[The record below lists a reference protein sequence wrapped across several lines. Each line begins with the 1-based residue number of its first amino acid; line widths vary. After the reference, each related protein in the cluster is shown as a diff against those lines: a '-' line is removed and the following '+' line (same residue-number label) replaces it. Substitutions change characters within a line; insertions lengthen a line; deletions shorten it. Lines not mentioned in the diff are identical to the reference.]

1 MRSCAQQGIGEG
13 AGAETWLD
21 DTNFNSRHDIFAAA
35 CVTPRRATFHKSV
48 SRGYALHPSVCEPS
62 AATERSNSRN
72 KAAKLHAGCVSGRL
86 RALPTRAPS
95 RHTSADVLRPVPAG
109 AGAASAGES
118 ITYRVVLPLGTLPLS
133 RARDNGRC

>member
-72 KAAKLHAGCVSGRL
+72 KAAKLQRWLCQRPAA
-86 RALPTRAPS
+86 RAA
-95 RHTSADVLRPVPAG
+95 
-109 AGAASAGES
+109 
-118 ITYRVVLPLGTLPLS
+118 LS
-133 RARDNGRC
+133 RAVPAHERRRPAARAGGSRRG